1 MHRLNSIDSQPS
13 QREVGC
19 CPTSSPEQHPIWGWI
34 KSHQVFIQAIIVW
47 MLMCLPY
54 NIVTLVL
61 YGKVTSSGS
70 DLATDNI
77 TTSRE
82 LTVTVYLNL
91 CFNFFIESPIGPRNG
106 NREKLLWDIES
117 RRRLSECYL
126 IRYWWSESMP
136 ENPSKSFWMGSR
148 LLSKLFFP
156 WVCPPAFSI
165 GLGSSDWQMQAL
177 LAINE

>member
-1 MHRLNSIDSQPS
+1 
-13 QREVGC
+13 
-19 CPTSSPEQHPIWGWI
+19 
-34 KSHQVFIQAIIVW
+34 

-126 IRYWWSESMP
+126 IRY
-136 ENPSKSFWMGSR
+136 
-148 LLSKLFFP
+148 
-156 WVCPPAFSI
+156 
-165 GLGSSDWQMQAL
+165 
-177 LAINE
+177 